1 MEKEVIYLTPTKLA
15 ARWHIT
21 PHTLGQWR
29 WTGRGPRFSK
39 MGKRI
44 LYKLENIE
52 KFEAQMEC
60 DNTSYLSLNEEEID

>member
-1 MEKEVIYLTPTKLA
+1 MEKEVIYLTATKLA

-29 WTGRGPRFSK
+29 WNGRGPRFSK

-44 LYKLENIE
+44 LYKLENVE
-52 KFEAQMEC
+52 KFEAQMEY
-60 DNTSYLSLNEEEID
+60 DNTSCIPLDKEEID